1 MMGQKDRRRIRA
13 DVGEKE
19 DTDFND
25 SKKNAAR
32 MKIGRQNLAEVATQT
47 FLVNFC
53 FQNDAGIALQW

>member
-32 MKIGRQNLAEVATQT
+32 MKIRRQNLAEVAT
-47 FLVNFC
+47 
-53 FQNDAGIALQW
+53 

>member
-1 MMGQKDRRRIRA
+1 MRRSHDGAKGQEEHRA

-32 MKIGRQNLAEVATQT
+32 MKIRRQNLAEVAT
-47 FLVNFC
+47 
-53 FQNDAGIALQW
+53 